1 VTVAFEHDFKDGES
15 IWIGDARITLL
26 RLSKGR
32 TRMRI
37 EAPKQ
42 VPIEIE
48 SRLTFEEARA
58 KVATLREQIRDDS
71 S

>member
-1 VTVAFEHDFKDGES
+1 MPFEHDFNDGDS
-15 IWIGDARITLL
+15 VWVGDARITLV

-37 EAPKQ
+37 EAPQ
-42 VPIEIE
+42 QTPIEIE
-48 SRLTFEEARA
+48 SKLTYEEARA
-58 KVATLREQIRDDS
+58 KVATLREQIRQDS

>member
-1 VTVAFEHDFKDGES
+1 VPFEHDFNDGDS
-15 IWIGDARITLL
+15 VWVGDARITLV

-48 SRLTFEEARA
+48 SKLSYEEARA
-58 KVATLREQIRDDS
+58 KVATLREQLRQDS